1 MQDSPR
7 DAQLNQQFTFYRVI
21 LGDSCQ
27 TINRS
32 TGFSF
37 QWDDNLNTYTF
48 SVRIQNSAL
57 IDASDEIYYISC
69 SYGDVDNQMESE
81 FKILDPNFSMESV

>member
-1 MQDSPR
+1 VHHVDCLARLRMDS
-7 DAQLNQQFTFYRVI
+7 
-21 LGDSCQ
+21 SK
-27 TINRS
+27 
-32 TGFSF
+32 
-37 QWDDNLNTYTF
+37 F

-81 FKILDPNFSMESV
+81 FQIVDPNFSMEPV